1 MFIPFFKQI
10 KILIYS
16 SITKKFLTA
25 EEELAKTLYIQ
36 RDFFAFKKYVTYVVP
51 LSNKSFLNL

>member
-1 MFIPFFKQI
+1 MFVPFFKQI

-36 RDFFAFKKYVTYVVP
+36 RDF
-51 LSNKSFLNL
+51 LHLKSTLLKQSRSLMKIF